1 MMFPYLLLGLA
12 SLLVVTSVAFAYE
25 IGKRVGA
32 YEQSRNH
39 RHPNWRVVNHGGK
52 R

>member
-1 MMFPYLLLGLA
+1 MFPYLLLTLA
-12 SLLVVTSVAFAYE
+12 SLLVVSSVALAYE
-25 IGKRVGA
+25 VGKRVGS